1 MEDNMASLNVI
12 DEWISTIL
20 SQIAKIEIDIDKLK
34 LLKKDLKDL
43 IMIRHKRIKQL
54 KIQTKYYKNRKRFS
68 KKSSEKYADEFFG
81 VKFSKLDK
89 DYKVNTSNGR
99 FIIPTSGTKFFK
111 VQKLDID
118 YMIKKGVT
126 NYLLDPNNEK
136 FVKFYTIK
144 PREIK

>member
-111 VQKLDID
+111 VQKLDIN
-118 YMIKKGVT
+118 YIIKKGVT
-126 NYLLDPNNEK
+126 DYLLDPNNEK

-144 PREIK
+144 PREMK